1 MQGNLLVFELKEP
14 LRLGPWN
21 LKIWL
26 INSFHEE
33 QFGELGAF
41 FTILCFG
48 FTPLQLQAELPLV
61 D

>member
-1 MQGNLLVFELKEP
+1 MHVDRRMQGNLLVLELKEP

-33 QFGELGAF
+33 QFRVQGLGF
-41 FTILCFG
+41 R
-48 FTPLQLQAELPLV
+48 PRV
-61 D
+61 